1 MKMIKTTIICVLFII
16 GILLLFGECESVYD
30 TLLIKFFAIVDM
42 IIITY
47 LWQWWKMGEDDKIKK
62 YIEEDD

>member
-1 MKMIKTTIICVLFII
+1 MKTIKTTIICVLFII
-16 GILLLFGECESVYD
+16 CILLLFGECESVYD

-42 IIITY
+42 IVITY